1 MNHLKCFRGKI
12 GGNSTYHGSWVIS
25 VGAIEGLDVLKL
37 KHVSLYK
44 RFSNLLVGPRNEKLV
59 IVICFLCQTSGEVDW
74 GL

>member
-1 MNHLKCFRGKI
+1 MNCLKCFRGK
-12 GGNSTYHGSWVIS
+12 NCAYHGSWVIS

-44 RFSNLLVGPRNEKLV
+44 RFSNLLVGPSNEKLV
-59 IVICFLCQTSGEVDW
+59 IVICFLCQSSGEVDW